1 MTATGT
7 WVDDL
12 NDKVCVV
19 TGGAGGI
26 GRAMAARFLAAGMR
40 VVVAD
45 VEQEAITSA
54 LDALG
59 AGDRAHGIVHDV
71 RSLEDTHRLRD
82 ETLDQFGGVHIVCLN
97 AGVAPVGAMFDTGPD
112 VWEWV
117 LDVNVRGVVHGALTF
132 GPLLADQE
140 AGHVVCTASVAGLTD
155 TPTLP
160 PYGVSKHAVVGL
172 AAAMRREL
180 SGSGVGVSVL
190 CPGLVNT
197 RIFESERNRPEGMQD
212 PSDDNPTSKE
222 YRDMIAHGAPPAQVA
237 EVVYQAVLD
246 NQFFVFPTRD
256 LDALIEARVAD
267 IRQGMEW
274 RDARF
279 PDGSVR

>member
-1 MTATGT
+1 MSATGT
-7 WVDDL
+7 WAEDL
-12 NDKVCVV
+12 TDKVCVV

-26 GRAMAARFLAAGMR
+26 GSALAARFLAAGMR

-45 VEQEAITSA
+45 VEPEAITTA
-54 LDALG
+54 VDGLG
-59 AGDRAHGIVHDV
+59 AGERVLGTTYDV
-71 RSLEDTHRLRD
+71 RSLEDTRLLRD
-82 ETLDQFGGVHIVCLN
+82 ETLDRFGGVHIVCLN
-97 AGVAPVGAMFDTGPD
+97 AGVAPVGAMFDTPSD
-112 VWEWV
+112 VWDWV
-117 LDVNVRGVVHGALTF
+117 FDVNVRGVVHGALTF
-132 GPLLADQE
+132 GPILAEQE
-140 AGHVVCTASVAGLTD
+140 AGHVVCTASIAGLTD

-160 PYGVSKHAVVGL
+160 PYGLSKHAVVGL

-180 SGSGVGVSVL
+180 AERGVGVSVL

-197 RIFESERNRPEGMQD
+197 RIFESERNRPEGMDD

-222 YRDMIAHGAPPAQVA
+222 YRDMITHGAPPAQVA

-256 LDALIEARVAD
+256 LDALIEARLAD

-279 PDGSVR
+279 PDGGAR